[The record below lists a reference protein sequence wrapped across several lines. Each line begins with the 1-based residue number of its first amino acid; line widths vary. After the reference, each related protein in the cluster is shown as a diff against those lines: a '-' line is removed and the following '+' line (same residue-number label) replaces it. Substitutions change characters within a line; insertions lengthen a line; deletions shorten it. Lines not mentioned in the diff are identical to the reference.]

1 MEKETKISITIT
13 GDRNHFKTTSDKTDI
28 KITGVAALHFVQE
41 FVNSYAEFHENSNA
55 HLAGLSISNE
65 SAALILMASLVNFKT
80 LILEKIDTLG
90 IIMMRSLSVE
100 TAKIIS
106 ETLKM
111 ENRGISKN
119 KMRKQIDKLV
129 PSETNEY
136 KEQLLRLWADKHALA
151 SFEPIIKPTTH

>member
-1 MEKETKISITIT
+1 MKKETKISITIT
-13 GDRNHFKTTSDKTDI
+13 GDGNHFDVISDKTDI

-41 FVNSYAEFHENSNA
+41 FVDSYAEFHKNSNA

-80 LILEKIDTLG
+80 LILENIDTLG
-90 IIMMRSLSVE
+90 RIMMRSLSVE

-111 ENRGISKN
+111 EDKGISKN
-119 KMRKQIDKLV
+119 GMRKQIDKLV
-129 PSETNEY
+129 PLETDEY
-136 KEQLLRLWADKHALA
+136 KERLLQLWTDKHALA
-151 SFEPIIKPTTH
+151 SFDPIIKPILH